1 MQMAERLQIE
11 DLWFERFITG
21 QEIERIVAQLGREIN
36 RHYVSALP
44 LFLPVLNG
52 SYLFMADLT
61 RALDRA
67 HRMEFIKYQS
77 YAGTASTGSLTPR
90 IGLDESVIKGQDLL
104 IVEDIVDSGRTVAE
118 LRKLLRE
125 MGATKV
131 RCVTAFFKP
140 GAHEYGPAPE
150 FVGREIPDDFVVGYG
165 MDYNGWGRHW
175 RGLYRRVD
183 V

>member
-1 MQMAERLQIE
+1 MGARLQIE
-11 DLWFERFITG
+11 DLWFERFISEA
-21 QEIERIVAQLGREIN
+21 QIAHMVQQVASDIQTTYEE
-36 RHYVSALP
+36 LP

-61 RALDRA
+61 RMLQTP
-67 HRMEFIKYQS
+67 HRVEFIKYQS
-77 YAGTASTGSLTPR
+77 YAGTTSTGSLTPR
-90 IGLDESVIKGQDLL
+90 IGLDESVIKGQAVLL
-104 IVEDIVDSGRTVAE
+104 VEDIVDSGRTVAE

-125 MGATKV
+125 MGASDV

-140 GAHEYGPAPE
+140 GAHKFGPVPE
-150 FVGREIPDDFVVGYG
+150 FIGREIPDNFVVGYG

-175 RGLYRRVD
+175 RGLYRRVG